1 MGKYK
6 PYPEYKDSGVEWL
19 GDVPE
24 HWVVTKLKRYC
35 NVTDGS
41 HHSPEIELEGQPF
54 VSVTDVGENNID
66 FENVKKI
73 SNQNYTRLV
82 REGCKPSIGD
92 ILLTK
97 DGTIGRACLVKESM
111 PEFVILS
118 SLGLLT
124 PTKQVFDLFLYY
136 YLVSGINIDQMNST
150 IHGSALR
157 RMTIGKIDD
166 LIFTFPHK
174 FEQTQIA
181 AFLDHETAQIDRLI
195 EKQEKLI
202 KLLKEKRQAVISYAV
217 TKGLNPDAPMKDSG
231 VEWLGEVP
239 EHWKIISSKFLYNEQ
254 NRPVRSKDQI
264 ITAYRDGE
272 VTLRL
277 NRRATGYTL
286 ADKEVGY
293 QGVRGGDLVIQ
304 SMDAFAGA
312 IGVSDSEGKCS
323 PEYVVC
329 LPYEK
334 NTSCEY
340 HALLLRIMAQR
351 DYIFMI
357 CPSVRERAPRFR
369 YSKFAAVKLAV
380 PPHKEQLQILSW
392 LSAMLIKN
400 DALNDRA
407 ISQIELLKER
417 RTALI
422 SAAVTGKI
430 DVRDWQKN

>member
-19 GDVPE
+19 GDVPRNWSTAKLSWTFQAE
-24 HWVVTKLKRYC
+24 KGRNAQALTKEYC
-35 NVTDGS
+35 ASKESLYPVYSGQTNASGIMGY
-41 HHSPEIELEGQPF
+41 IESYEF
-54 VSVTDVGENNID
+54 DVGEDGVLFSTTVGAKAMTLSHLRGCFSLSQNCMIIRSTAQNILIN
-66 FENVKKI
+66 FYFYHLQPLFAYE
-73 SNQNYTRLV
+73 R
-82 REGCKPSIGD
+82 
-92 ILLTK
+92 
-97 DGTIGRACLVKESM
+97 
-111 PEFVILS
+111 
-118 SLGLLT
+118 GLI
-124 PTKQVFDLFLYY
+124 PDHMQASFRMEDLYQYRFM
-136 YLVSGINIDQMNST
+136 VPPVD
-150 IHGSALR
+150 
-157 RMTIGKIDD
+157 
-166 LIFTFPHK
+166 
-174 FEQTQIA
+174 EQTQIA
-181 AFLDHETAQIDRLI
+181 AFLDHETAKIDRLI

-202 KLLKEKRQAVISYAV
+202 ELLKEKRQAVISHAV

-239 EHWKIISSKFLYNEQ
+239 EHWKIISSKFLYKEQ
-254 NRPVRSKDQI
+254 SRPVRTEDQI

-293 QGVRGGDLVIQ
+293 QGVRVGDLVIQ

-312 IGVSDSEGKCS
+312 VGVSDSEGKCS

-380 PPHKEQLQILSW
+380 PPYKEQLQILSW
-392 LSAMLIKN
+392 VSAMLTKN
-400 DALNDRA
+400 DALTDRA
-407 ISQIELLKER
+407 NRQIELLKER
-417 RTALI
+417 RIALI
-422 SAAVTGKI
+422 SASVTGKI
-430 DVRDWQKN
+430 DVRDWNKD